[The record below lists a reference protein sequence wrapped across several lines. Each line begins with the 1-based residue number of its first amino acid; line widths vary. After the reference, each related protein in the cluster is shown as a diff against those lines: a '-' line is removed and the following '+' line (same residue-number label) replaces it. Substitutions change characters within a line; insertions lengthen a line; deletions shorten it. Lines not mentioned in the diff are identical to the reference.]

1 MWVCVW
7 LGGPGWGSG
16 MQGTD
21 GSSQQNEYYFIS
33 EENYNIKAKKMW
45 KIICLVIAK
54 NNLFFKSGI
63 LDNVIIH
70 LSKPIECT
78 RPRMDPNV
86 NYGW

>member
-1 MWVCVW
+1 MC
-7 LGGPGWGSG
+7 GWEGRAGEVGCKEQMDPLSK
-16 MQGTD
+16 M
-21 GSSQQNEYYFIS
+21 NIIFIS